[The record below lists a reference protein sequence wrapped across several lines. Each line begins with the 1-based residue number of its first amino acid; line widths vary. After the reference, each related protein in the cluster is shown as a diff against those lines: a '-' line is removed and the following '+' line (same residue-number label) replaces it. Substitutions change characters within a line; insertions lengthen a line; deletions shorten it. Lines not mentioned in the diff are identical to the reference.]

1 MFAYL
6 CKSTVVSE
14 KLFNFIKNTFSV
26 VQPKLLEL
34 KDLLNKKTFKLQKC
48 KR

>member
-6 CKSTVVSE
+6 CKSTVVLE